1 MSFQTRSGLYKQ
13 WESFRSRPLVSYV
26 TSIRSGTSGV
36 MASDAVPFIIDQ
48 INKIPPNERKI
59 DFLIVSNGGDPITAQ
74 RIMSILRERFDEV
87 SVVVPYV
94 AFSAATILA
103 FGADEIIMH
112 PYSNLGPVDPQITV
126 PNNQNI
132 QGQPSQLNFSS
143 EDIRNYIE
151 FIKTDVGITD
161 QQHLATAFNALA
173 TEVGA
178 LSVGFSKRNQQLSLT
193 LSEKMLET
201 HMADKNKAATIA
213 HALNSDYYHHGYAVG
228 RKEAKELGLSI
239 VDPSAEQEAVM
250 WAIWEDF
257 CEEMQCNR
265 PFDPMAEL
273 FAHPEAREQVAN
285 MPVVDLPANMPPELV
300 SQIFA
305 SLANNVS
312 ITQRMPI
319 ELRVPVAAIESTK
332 VAYSVDTNVDLLY
345 YRDQSMQ
352 VKVNATAY
360 SNGWE
365 QTRGLGGEGDNE
377 PNSNNHQCELSGPV
391 QN

>member
-1 MSFQTRSGLYKQ
+1 
-13 WESFRSRPLVSYV
+13 
-26 TSIRSGTSGV
+26 
-36 MASDAVPFIIDQ
+36 
-48 INKIPPNERKI
+48 
-59 DFLIVSNGGDPITAQ
+59 
-74 RIMSILRERFDEV
+74 
-87 SVVVPYV
+87 
-94 AFSAATILA
+94 
-103 FGADEIIMH
+103 
-112 PYSNLGPVDPQITV
+112 
-126 PNNQNI
+126 
-132 QGQPSQLNFSS
+132 
-143 EDIRNYIE
+143 
-151 FIKTDVGITD
+151 
-161 QQHLATAFNALA
+161 
-173 TEVGA
+173 
-178 LSVGFSKRNQQLSLT
+178 
-193 LSEKMLET
+193 
-201 HMADKNKAATIA
+201 
-213 HALNSDYYHHGYAVG
+213 
-228 RKEAKELGLSI
+228 
-239 VDPSAEQEAVM
+239 M